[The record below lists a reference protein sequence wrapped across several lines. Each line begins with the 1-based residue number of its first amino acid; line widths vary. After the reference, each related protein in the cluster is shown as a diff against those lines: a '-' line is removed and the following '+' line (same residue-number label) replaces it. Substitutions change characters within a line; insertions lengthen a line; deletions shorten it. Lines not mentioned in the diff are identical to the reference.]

1 MQTYQELQEYVRSSL
16 KEAAKAQTP
25 EERNG
30 LLLKARDLTEAALQ
44 LQGRISETLI
54 QPHER

>member
-1 MQTYQELQEYVRSSL
+1 MPTYQELQEHVRWSL

-25 EERNG
+25 EERNA

-44 LQGRISETLI
+44 VQGRISETFI